1 MKTLIPDRKL
11 LLLIALILLSI
22 PFNAAG
28 EQLSTAPLNPAF
40 VQYQQER
47 TLEETTPTTMGL
59 TLMETPSHETF
70 ALTADPAQNFLT
82 PELTPQNL
90 LTFNEPERQTG
101 LLPSPVDLSHICEQP
116 SGMQINK
123 PAGYPSRFE
132 LRDHNGDTGVKD
144 QGYAGT
150 CWIFSAMGSLESYM
164 LYSQSEEWDFS
175 ENHPKNL
182 LVASNPDG
190 FNRSFD
196 GGGFNLESAAYLT
209 SWRGPVPESDDPY
222 DDMSDISPEDTT
234 VAKHVQEI
242 LIAPG
247 INSSEDL
254 FKWMLTN
261 YGAISV
267 SYYMD
272 YSYYDSTNSS
282 FYYYDEYS
290 HTNHA
295 VTLVGW
301 DDNYDAHN
309 FTRTAPGNGAF
320 IIRNS
325 WGEEWGEDGY
335 FYISYYDTSFGNDDG
350 LYVGETKPSTH
361 NYLYTAENVSNY
373 DRIYQYDPL
382 GWTACEGYNNS
393 SAYAANVFTATA
405 NETLEAVS
413 FYAVDQNTLYN
424 ISIYLDPDN
433 GPMNSSGPVERKN
446 GTRSMAGYYTIDLE
460 NNVSLT
466 AGQNFSVV
474 IKLTTPD
481 YNYPLAVEVPV
492 YTYSDNAH
500 AEPGQSYVSN
510 NGTLWTDLADDQTNN
525 CIKAFTKEGRRPQAA
540 LVADMRLLHKNGT
553 VSFHDS
559 SLFSPDTWY
568 WDFGDNA
575 NSSLQNPS
583 HEYSVPGKYTV
594 TLNVSNS
601 YGNNITT
608 RTAFI
613 HVVNSTIVV
622 NQSGSAD
629 FTNISDA
636 LDAAQDGYTILIDP
650 GNYNESLEIDKD
662 NITLISSTADPDDV
676 TITDTFAALINEGEN
691 VTITGLTFS
700 NSIFGLVLFE
710 DNCSISNCT
719 FTDNIYAMTFFYS
732 QNSRIS
738 NCIMTDNVCGLHME
752 YARNNIFR
760 NNTARNN
767 TANYWFNEL
776 PNDVTPDNTADGRP
790 VYHLVS
796 ESDRT
801 LNATSNASLVHLI
814 NCSNITLQDLDLA
827 NNYLG
832 MFFHNSSNV
841 NVTNCTA
848 VENIGA
854 IYLSYTDNSTII
866 NCNFSYNLNGGIIL
880 DDSCDNL
887 IYNNLFNNSDNIYV
901 SGNNAGNRW
910 NITKTAGTN
919 IRGDSYLA
927 GNCWCTPD
935 GTGFSQ
941 INNTDL
947 DLDGICDDQYDLGDN
962 QTDYLPLATP
972 DVIGPEVNINRPLNT
987 TLTSNTV
994 IINATA
1000 NEYVAH
1006 WWYSISNTTSCI
1018 NTSAFTGNTSL
1029 ILPDG
1034 PYTLN
1039 VTAQDV
1045 AGNNGS
1051 TTVNFTIDTTGPG
1064 QVTNLTHTTDT
1075 TWISWAW
1082 TNPADLNHSIIYL
1095 DGSFVTNTSEAYF
1108 RAGGLNP
1115 ATRHTISI
1123 MTVDEYGN
1131 WDWTNNSVWTDF
1143 LPDSGSPASVGQSRP
1158 AQEVISTDSGVKKV
1172 LAGANVEYDLSQGEG
1187 PVLGIS
1193 FEARSNEGNVVA
1205 NVQVLRENPVEPAGC
1220 CYQMMSITVGREGT
1234 ISSDN
1239 AENIQISFRVS
1250 REWIAKNNIDI
1261 KTLRL
1266 SRYSDGA
1273 WTDLP
1278 TEVTGEDDGYIYLS
1292 ATTPGFSLFQVTGDQ
1307 IRETTAAV
1315 EDTSTPEE
1323 EVEPSAKE
1331 TAPTPAEE
1339 NDTPGFTAGMGII
1352 ILAAVA
1358 ICRRK

>member
-1 MKTLIPDRKL
+1 MKTPIPDRKL
-11 LLLIALILLSI
+11 LLLIALILTMI
-22 PFNAAG
+22 PFSAAA

-47 TLEETTPTTMGL
+47 ILNETTMSLTLEEAFSTG
-59 TLMETPSHETF
+59 
-70 ALTADPAQNFLT
+70 PAQNFLT
-82 PELTPQNL
+82 PDLIQQSLPAL
-90 LTFNEPERQTG
+90 NEPERQMG

-116 SGMQINK
+116 PGMEINK
-123 PAGYPSRFE
+123 PVGYPARFD
-132 LRDHNGDTGVKD
+132 LRDNNGVTGVRD

-150 CWIFSAMGSLESYM
+150 CWIHSAMGSLESYM

-182 LVASNPDG
+182 LVSSNPDG

-196 GGGFNLESAAYLT
+196 GGGFDLMDAAYLT
-209 SWRGPVPESDDPY
+209 SWKGPVLESDDPY
-222 DDMSDISPEDTT
+222 DYTTDISPQDTT
-234 VAKHVQEI
+234 VAKHVQDI

-261 YGAISV
+261 YGAVSV
-267 SYYMD
+267 AFYVD
-272 YSYYDSTNSS
+272 GSYYDSNNSS
-282 FYYYDEYS
+282 YYYYDEVWYA
-290 HTNHA
+290 NHA

-320 IIRNS
+320 IIKNS
-325 WGEEWGEDGY
+325 WSEDWGEDGY
-335 FYISYYDTSFGNDDG
+335 FYISYYDTIFGNDEG
-350 LYVGETKPSTH
+350 IEAGETKPTGG

-413 FYAVDQNTLYN
+413 FYAVDENTLYD

-433 GPMNSSGPVERKN
+433 GPVNSSGPVERKN
-446 GTRSMAGYYTIDLE
+446 GTQTMAGYYTIDLD

-481 YNYPLAVEVPV
+481 YNYPLAVEEPV
-492 YTYSDNAH
+492 YGYSDNAH

-510 NGTLWTDLADDQTNN
+510 NGTFWTDLADDQTNN

-553 VSFHDS
+553 VSFHDA

-568 WDFGDNA
+568 WDFGDNT
-575 NSSLQNPS
+575 NSSLQNPT
-583 HEYSVPGKYTV
+583 HEYLAPGKYTV

-608 RTAFI
+608 RTAFV
-613 HVVNSTIVV
+613 HVVNSTIIV

-629 FTNISDA
+629 FTNINDA

-650 GNYNESLEIDKD
+650 GNYNESLEIDKN
-662 NITLISSTADPDDV
+662 NITLTSSTADPEDV
-676 TITDTFAALINEGEN
+676 TIASTRVSLLNSGNNNTIEALN
-691 VTITGLTFS
+691 FS
-700 NSIFGLVLFE
+700 NTTFGLVLNG
-710 DNCSISNCT
+710 DNCNVNNCTFINNSYGLYSRSKQSFISNCT
-719 FTDNIYAMTFFYS
+719 MTNNEYGLYLDGPDNI
-732 QNSRIS
+732 
-738 NCIMTDNVCGLHME
+738 L
-752 YARNNIFR
+752 
-760 NNTARNN
+760 RNN
-767 TANYWFNEL
+767 TANNNTINYWLYEW
-776 PNDVTPDNTADGRP
+776 PNNITPDNTADGRP

-796 ESDRT
+796 ESDRIID
-801 LNATSNASLVHLI
+801 ATSNAALVYLI
-814 NCSNITLQDLDLA
+814 NCSNITLQDLSVA
-827 NNYLG
+827 NNFYSIS
-832 MFFHNSSNV
+832 FCNSTNITV
-841 NVTNCTA
+841 MNCTA
-848 VENIGA
+848 FENIGA
-854 IYLSYTDNSTII
+854 ICLISTDNSTIL
-866 NCNFSYNLNGGIIL
+866 NCNFSHNLYGGIGL
-880 DDSCDNL
+880 WDSCDNL
-887 IYNNLFNNSDNIYV
+887 IYNNLFNNSDNIYHF
-901 SGNNAGNRW
+901 GNNTGNRW

-947 DLDGICDDQYDLGDN
+947 DLDGICDDQYDLGGN

-972 DVIGPEVNINRPLNT
+972 DTTGPQVNITRPLNT

-994 IINATA
+994 MINATA

-1006 WWYSISNTTSCI
+1006 WWYSISNTTACI

-1034 PYTLN
+1034 AYTLN

-1095 DGSFVTNTSEAYF
+1095 DGSLINNTTRTYYQAD
-1108 RAGGLNP
+1108 GLNP

-1123 MTVDEYGN
+1123 MTVDDYGN

-1234 ISSDN
+1234 ISSEN
-1239 AENIQISFRVS
+1239 AQNIRISFRVS
-1250 REWIAKNNIDI
+1250 REWIAENNIDI

-1292 ATTPGFSLFQVTGDQ
+1292 ATTPGFSLFQVTGDM
-1307 IRETTAAV
+1307 IRETTAVQGDASTPAAQ
-1315 EDTSTPEE
+1315 DHTSTPAAEE
-1323 EVEPSAKE
+1323 ESG
-1331 TAPTPAEE
+1331 PAEE
-1339 NDTPGFTAGMGII
+1339 KDTPGFTACLSII
-1352 ILAAVA
+1352 ILAIAGLV
-1358 ICRRK
+1358 CRRN